1 MTDLASLA
9 RRAAEQKAIADHA
22 CAQAGSHGEED
33 HVARANAGTVLMLCH
48 LPAFASFVSRQ
59 ATANSRWSIEVM
71 GHRPKL
77 KGSVAPE

>member
-48 LPAFASFVSRQ
+48 LP
-59 ATANSRWSIEVM
+59 
-71 GHRPKL
+71 
-77 KGSVAPE
+77 SVRIVCQPAGDCEFPLEY